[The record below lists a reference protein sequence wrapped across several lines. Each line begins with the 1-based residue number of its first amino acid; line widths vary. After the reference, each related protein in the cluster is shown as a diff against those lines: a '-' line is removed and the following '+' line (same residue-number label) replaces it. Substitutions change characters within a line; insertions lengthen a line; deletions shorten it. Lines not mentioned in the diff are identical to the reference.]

1 MGCCNDTQCAIEA
14 MRDVRQR
21 KTLWLVLVLNAVMFV
36 VEAMA
41 GLSARSNALLADSLD
56 MLGDALVYGLGLY
69 AVGRG
74 AIWRARAAG
83 VKGVIMAVF
92 GFAVLVE
99 TGHRFFVPA
108 MPLAQIM
115 AAVALLALIVNAL
128 CMLLLLRHRHEDI
141 NMRSTWLCSRND
153 LIANS
158 AVLLA
163 AGAVGWSG
171 NRWPDLVVGMGI
183 AALFLRSALHV
194 LRDAKRE
201 LRVTAGSFN

>member
-1 MGCCNDTQCAIEA
+1 
-14 MRDVRQR
+14 
-21 KTLWLVLVLNAVMFV
+21 
-36 VEAMA
+36 
-41 GLSARSNALLADSLD
+41 

-74 AIWRARAAG
+74 SVWRARAAL

-99 TGHRFFVPA
+99 TGYRLLVPA
-108 MPLAQIM
+108 MPLVQIM
-115 AAVALLALIVNAL
+115 AAVALLALMVNAL
-128 CMLLLLRHRHEDI
+128 CLLLLLRHRHEDI
-141 NMRSTWLCSRND
+141 NMRSTWLCSCND

-171 NRWPDLVVGMGI
+171 NRWPDLVVGLGI
-183 AALFLRSALHV
+183 AALFLRSSLHV

-201 LRVTAGSFN
+201 LRSTAGSSN